1 MATMITSDC
10 INCGACEPE
19 CPNNAI
25 SQGDPVYVI
34 DPALCTECVGFH
46 DYEACAAVC
55 PVDVCVT
62 DPNNIESEEVLIER
76 ARKLHPETDFGG
88 NFQSRFRKAA
98 NGEAAAAPVAEAPKP
113 AAAAPAAKPAAAPK
127 PAPAASAPK
136 PAAAAPL
143 QKAPEPKP
151 APRPKKVFPN
161 ELTTSFDEVS
171 SQYRGSGA
179 FSKGL
184 RKLLV
189 IAGQPILGALPHQA
203 KKRIEAAVQSGA
215 FTVAGSTGLN
225 ILLNIVLYPL
235 IAIAIAA
242 GLNGVA
248 IMFSQ
253 GINGFVLL
261 GIVVGVAE
269 GVYRLRDGVFHAK
282 PASEMSFPAA
292 IYGVPLGLALQP
304 LLGIDREVIR
314 ELPIPVD
321 GFYSKG
327 FVEKLER
334 ERRYGNV
341 YTVED
346 RGGAF
351 LVQMEFPRYVPDIG
365 IPATAQFRNQ
375 MPDYDYDLSLR
386 DSELV
391 IKGKC
396 ADEKLRNISSSIGAF
411 PPEFTTVIPLKEPVS
426 GFTHKFDDKV
436 LQVFVVKDSA
446 THGERV
452 YH

>member
-1 MATMITSDC
+1 
-10 INCGACEPE
+10 
-19 CPNNAI
+19 
-25 SQGDPVYVI
+25 V
-34 DPALCTECVGFH
+34 
-46 DYEACAAVC
+46 
-55 PVDVCVT
+55 
-62 DPNNIESEEVLIER
+62 
-76 ARKLHPETDFGG
+76 
-88 NFQSRFRKAA
+88 
-98 NGEAAAAPVAEAPKP
+98 
-113 AAAAPAAKPAAAPK
+113 
-127 PAPAASAPK
+127 
-136 PAAAAPL
+136 

-161 ELTTSFDEVS
+161 ELTTSFDELS

-189 IAGQPILGALPHQA
+189 IAGQPILGALSHQA